1 MGEATRQ
8 GERHEEARYGK
19 KRAGSLGSWIR
30 VGHHLGDAADEQAA
44 IGMVQEAVDGGI
56 TLFDTCW
63 EMPPR
68 QN

>member
-1 MGEATRQ
+1 
-8 GERHEEARYGK
+8 
-19 KRAGSLGSWIR
+19 
-30 VGHHLGDAADEQAA
+30 
-44 IGMVQEAVDGGI
+44 MVQEAVDGGI